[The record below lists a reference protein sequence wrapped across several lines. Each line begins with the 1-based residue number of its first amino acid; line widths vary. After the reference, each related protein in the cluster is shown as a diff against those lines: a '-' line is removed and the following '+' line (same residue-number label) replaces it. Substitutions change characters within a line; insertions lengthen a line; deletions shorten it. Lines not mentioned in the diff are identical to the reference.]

1 MEEVKKIEN
10 TAEESDTLEQY
21 IVVKIGNEQYGINIQ
36 YIDNIV
42 RSQKITRVPKTQKY
56 YKGVINLRGE
66 IIPVMSIRLKL
77 GLEDDVFTDKTRI
90 IIVKVENATI
100 GVIVDQVKEVV
111 TLDEENTEKI
121 TRTANDDVAAG
132 YISGIG
138 KSKGELISLLDIVG
152 VVVEN

>member
-1 MEEVKKIEN
+1 MEEVKTMEK
-10 TAEESDTLEQY
+10 ASDEAMDAVQY

-42 RSQKITRVPKTQKY
+42 RNQRITRVPKAQSY

-77 GLEDDVFTDKTRI
+77 GLEDDTDKTRI
-90 IIVKVENATI
+90 IIIKVDGATI

-111 TLDEENTEKI
+111 TLESTDIET
-121 TRTANDDVAAG
+121 VARSGSLVGSG
-132 YISGIG
+132 YISAIG
-138 KSKGELISLLDIVG
+138 KSNDELISLLDIVALI
-152 VVVEN
+152 EES

>member
-66 IIPVMSIRLKL
+66 IIPEMSIRLKL

-121 TRTANDDVAAG
+121 TRTANDDAAAG